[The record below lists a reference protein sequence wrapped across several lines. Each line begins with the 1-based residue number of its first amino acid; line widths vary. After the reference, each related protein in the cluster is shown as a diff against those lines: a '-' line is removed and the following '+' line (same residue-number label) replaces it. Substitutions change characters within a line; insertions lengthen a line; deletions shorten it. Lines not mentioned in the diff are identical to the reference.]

1 MKRGVLAACAV
12 FQCWWVGAQ
21 TPEAQLGAT
30 VPERI
35 AAQRESLKA
44 QRAQITASY
53 EAQARACWQV
63 FAVNA
68 CLSDARRARR
78 AAIEPIQQEELRLNA
93 QERAWR
99 TEQRNLRLEGKQA
112 PEVSRP

>member
-1 MKRGVLAACAV
+1 MKRCVLAACVA
-12 FQCWWVGAQ
+12 FQCLQVSAQ
-21 TPEAQLGAT
+21 SPEPHDG
-30 VPERI
+30 VPEVI
-35 AAQRESLKA
+35 AAQRSALTARRSE
-44 QRAQITASY
+44 ITVTY
-53 EAQARACWQV
+53 DTQARDCWQK

-99 TEQRNLRLEGKQA
+99 TEQRILRLEGKQA
-112 PEVSRP
+112 TGAATP

>member
-1 MKRGVLAACAV
+1 MKRGILAAWAV
-12 FQCWWVGAQ
+12 FQCLWAGAQ
-21 TPEAQLGAT
+21 TSEVSPDAA

-35 AAQRESLKA
+35 AAQREVLSA
-44 QRAQITASY
+44 QRAQISATHN
-53 EAQARACWQV
+53 AQATACWQK

-78 AAIEPIQQEELRLNA
+78 AAIEPIQQEEIRLNA

-99 TEQRNLRLEGKQA
+99 TEQRNLRLQGKQA
-112 PEVSRP
+112 AEVSRP